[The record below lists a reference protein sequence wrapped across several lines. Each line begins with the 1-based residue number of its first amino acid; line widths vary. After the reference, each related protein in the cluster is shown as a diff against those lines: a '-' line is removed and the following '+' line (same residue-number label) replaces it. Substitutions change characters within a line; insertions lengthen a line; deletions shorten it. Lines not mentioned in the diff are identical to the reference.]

1 MPRRQSDAF
10 VGRERELDQLEQR
23 LGRAAGGHGGLVLV
37 GGEAGIGKTT
47 LVAELTA
54 LARELGLLTLT
65 GYSYDLAITPP
76 YGPWRELLL
85 SYQPTGALPPAPDAL
100 LNAQGLTNE
109 REPAAAAL
117 TFLEDVSAQTPT
129 LLVLE
134 DLHWADQ
141 VSLELLAAVAR
152 QVQRLAVLVVIT
164 YRDAELTP
172 QQPLYFAL
180 PRLVRET
187 RAERIELRPLNDAA
201 IRTMLQGRYGLGE
214 GDEVRLAHYL
224 ARYAEGNPF
233 FTDEVL
239 RTLEHERL
247 LDVTAGRWA
256 LHDLSGVQV
265 PPLVRQIIEG
275 QLSWQ
280 PEPFRT
286 LLQIA
291 AVIGEEAPLDV
302 WQSVAEV
309 GDDELAEVVSH
320 ALSARLLE
328 ETPDRSAL
336 RFRHALIRETLYEST
351 ILPRRRAWH
360 RAVGEF
366 LAARP
371 DPDPDIVAHHFTHA
385 DDPRAAEWLLRAAE
399 RAARAFAL
407 PAAGERY
414 ERALAYL
421 DNRAQLQTER
431 GWLLCEI
438 AEAYRFTDP
447 RRALRYLDAA
457 KAVAEA
463 TDDAVLL
470 ATARWIRARVRAFF
484 GENAME
490 EMELAVATLES
501 LSAEQLDSV
510 RGARQRFGFRRGV
523 LATWLARH
531 GAYAAAERYA
541 YGQLDQATEAGAGG
555 RGIED
560 AYAWHALG
568 LSHAGQGRP
577 QEARAAFVRARNYF
591 AEMGDHHSAGI
602 SMNWEL
608 MEVVLPYYADSPAER
623 RQLRTNAEA
632 AWQRSGHLGPS
643 DQRANQM
650 IVYSVLLL
658 EGEWERLERA
668 AGLDLS
674 ADAARVDALR
684 VLANLAHDRGQPDE
698 AWSHIRAAIP
708 EGPAVTP
715 SVFYFYSVLWI
726 QRLAVELALEEGDLA
741 LARQWLDTH
750 ARWLTWSGRVLD
762 LAVQVRLTARY
773 EAAAGRP
780 EQALELAR
788 KAVQLAEQPRQ
799 PISLVT
805 CRRYLGALLTEH
817 GLYDEAREV
826 LEAALQLAATME
838 APFLQAGVLVSL
850 AELDV
855 AAGRRAGALERL
867 ELAGPTLT
875 RLEAKPL
882 LQQMAQLQARIERR
896 PGAVRDTFGLSPRE
910 LEVLQL
916 VVQGLTDAEVGDRL
930 FISPRT
936 VGRHLQ
942 SIYNKLGVG
951 SRTAA
956 AAYAFERGI
965 LATDGS

>member
-1 MPRRQSDAF
+1 MPRRPSDAF
-10 VGRERELDQLEQR
+10 VGRERELEQLEQR
-23 LGRAAGGHGGLVLV
+23 LGRAAEGHGSLVLV

-47 LVAELTA
+47 LVAELTT
-54 LARELGLLTLT
+54 LARELGMLTFI
-65 GYSYDLAITPP
+65 GYSYDLATTPP

-85 SYQPTGALPPAPDAL
+85 GYEPTGTLPPPPAAL
-100 LNAQGLTNE
+100 LNAHGITNE
-109 REPAAAAL
+109 SELAAAAL
-117 TFLEDVSAQTPT
+117 TFLEELSAQAPV

-141 VSLELLAAVAR
+141 ASLELLAAVAR
-152 QVQRLAVLVVIT
+152 HVQRLAALVVIT

-187 RAERIELRPLNDAA
+187 RAERIELRPLSDEA
-201 IRTMLQGRYGLGE
+201 IRALLHGRYRL
-214 GDEVRLAHYL
+214 DESDEARLAHYL
-224 ARYAEGNPF
+224 ERYAEGNPF

-247 LDVTAGRWA
+247 LDAVDGQWI

-302 WQSVAEV
+302 WQAVAAV
-309 GDDELAEVVSH
+309 DDDELAEVVSH

-421 DNRAQLQTER
+421 DTRAQLQTER

-457 KAVAEA
+457 MSIAEA
-463 TDDAVLL
+463 TDDALLL
-470 ATARWIRARVRAFF
+470 ATTRWIRARVRAFF

-501 LSAEQLDSV
+501 LNAEQLDSV
-510 RGARQRFGFRRGV
+510 RGARRRFGFRRGV

-531 GAYAAAERYA
+531 GAYAKAEHYA
-541 YGQLDQATEAGAGG
+541 YGQLEQAAEESAGG

-568 LSHAGQGRP
+568 LCHAGQGRP
-577 QEARAAFVRARNYF
+577 QEARSAFARARNYF
-591 AEMGDHHSAGI
+591 AQMGDHHSAGI

-623 RQLRTNAEA
+623 RQLRVSAEA
-632 AWQRSGHLGPS
+632 AWQRSGHLGPAE
-643 DQRANQM
+643 QRANQLT
-650 IVYSVLLL
+650 VFSVLLL

-668 AGLDLS
+668 ATSDLA

-684 VLANLAHDRGQPDE
+684 VLAELAYNRGQPDE

-708 EGPAVTP
+708 EGPAIKP
-715 SVFYFYSVLWI
+715 SIFYFHSVLRL
-726 QRLAVELALEEGDLA
+726 QRLAVELALDDGDPA
-741 LARQWLDTH
+741 LARQWLDSH
-750 ARWLTWSGRVLD
+750 AHWLTWSGRVLD
-762 LAVQVRLTARY
+762 LPEQARLTARY
-773 EAAAGRP
+773 EAAG
-780 EQALELAR
+780 
-788 KAVQLAEQPRQ
+788 
-799 PISLVT
+799 
-805 CRRYLGALLTEH
+805 
-817 GLYDEAREV
+817 
-826 LEAALQLAATME
+826 
-838 APFLQAGVLVSL
+838 
-850 AELDV
+850 
-855 AAGRRAGALERL
+855 
-867 ELAGPTLT
+867 
-875 RLEAKPL
+875 
-882 LQQMAQLQARIERR
+882 
-896 PGAVRDTFGLSPRE
+896 
-910 LEVLQL
+910 
-916 VVQGLTDAEVGDRL
+916 
-930 FISPRT
+930 
-936 VGRHLQ
+936 
-942 SIYNKLGVG
+942 
-951 SRTAA
+951 
-956 AAYAFERGI
+956 
-965 LATDGS
+965 